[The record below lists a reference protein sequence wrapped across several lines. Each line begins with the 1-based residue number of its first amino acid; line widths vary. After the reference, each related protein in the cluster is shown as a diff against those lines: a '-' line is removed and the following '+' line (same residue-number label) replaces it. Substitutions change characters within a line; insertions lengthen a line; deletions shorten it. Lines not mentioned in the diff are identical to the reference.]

1 VEYFRGISNPIGVK
15 IGPSVGIDEAVA
27 LAEVLNPENESGRLT
42 LICRFGVK
50 QVDKCLPPLVDA
62 IRRRGKQ
69 VLWCCDP
76 MHGNTETTQSGI
88 KTRRFENILQELEHA
103 YLILKDCGAHLGG
116 VHFELTGD
124 NVTECIGGASGVTE
138 EDLARNYRTSL
149 DPRLNYEQ
157 AMEMALVLA
166 RLMTQKGK

>member
-1 VEYFRGISNPIGVK
+1 
-15 IGPSVGIDEAVA
+15 
-27 LAEVLNPENESGRLT
+27 
-42 LICRFGVK
+42 
-50 QVDKCLPPLVDA
+50 
-62 IRRRGKQ
+62 
-69 VLWCCDP
+69 

-88 KTRRFENILQELEHA
+88 KTRRFENILRELEQSYA
-103 YLILKDCGAHLGG
+103 ILNDCGAHLGG

-138 EDLARNYRTSL
+138 ADLKRNYRTSL

-166 RLMTQKGK
+166 RLMTPKGK

>member
-1 VEYFRGISNPIGVK
+1 MGYE
-15 IGPSVGIDEAVA
+15 ETAV
-27 LAEVLNPENESGRLT
+27 LT
-42 LICRFGVK
+42 LYRRHSG
-50 QVDKCLPPLVDA
+50 KCAVHTLKLSPAAKRKYMACDCPLW
-62 IRRRGKQ
+62 IY
-69 VLWCCDP
+69 
-76 MHGNTETTQSGI
+76 GNTETTQNGI
-88 KTRRFENILQELEHA
+88 KTRRFENILRELEQS
-103 YLILKDCGAHLGG
+103 YLILKDCGGHLGG

-166 RLMTQKGK
+166 RLMTQRGR